1 MSEAEEAEV
10 EEEATEAEVPEA
22 VAEYIE
28 QIRAHGDSQPTME
41 LVHATRAWLRALM
54 THVNWPQPFS
64 PMAVLNAYVEPV
76 IHAIGMDMG
85 YDTDA
90 GAAELLTVNTIR
102 AAVLE
107 IARLRLGTRVIE
119 QVGTMPGM
127 KLYLQLVCSDG
138 EYGDVVSRQGEL
150 GGAAGVAK
158 LIMAASESG
167 LVPIIPDVDPATDF
181 PNARI
186 VCELIEYGTL

>member
-1 MSEAEEAEV
+1 MSEAEETETEV
-10 EEEATEAEVPEA
+10 EVEVPGA
-22 VAEYIE
+22 VAAYIE

-54 THVNWPQPFS
+54 THINGPQPFS
-64 PMAVLNAYVEPV
+64 PMAVLNTYVEPV
-76 IHAIGMDMG
+76 VNAIVRDMG
-85 YDTDA
+85 QYTDA
-90 GAAELLTVNTIR
+90 GAAELLTVNAIR

-119 QVGTMPGM
+119 QVGTMSGM

-138 EYGDVVSRQGEL
+138 EYGDVVSRQDEL
-150 GGAAGVAK
+150 GGAAGVAR
-158 LIMAASESG
+158 LIMAANESG
-167 LVPIIPDVDPATDF
+167 LVPVVPDVDPATDF

-186 VCELIEYGTL
+186 VCELIEYGVR